1 MIRTTIAAL
10 GLLLVG
16 CSAPLSAP
24 ASAPEVR
31 QSVVA
36 PPQVLESPVAQG
48 TPPIQISIPALKV
61 DSEVMQVGMADDIT
75 MEVPKDISVVGWFMH
90 SALPGADAGST
101 VLVGHRDG
109 RKDPN
114 GVFRH
119 LEQVNRGDLLVVWN
133 ESGQRHTYRVHSNEL
148 VSRADFP
155 QRAPDLF
162 RLNGAQRIVLLTC
175 GGSYDGAAGGY
186 QANVVV
192 TAYPL

>member
-24 ASAPEVR
+24 TSAPEVR
-31 QSVVA
+31 QSVVSA
-36 PPQVLESPVAQG
+36 PQVLASPVAQG
-48 TPPIQISIPALKV
+48 TPPTRISIPALDV
-61 DSEVMQVGMADDIT
+61 DADVLQVGMADDIT
-75 MEVPKDISVVGWFMH
+75 MEVPEDISIVGWFMH
-90 SALPGADAGST
+90 SAFPGADEGSS
-101 VLVGHRDG
+101 VFVGHRDG

-119 LEQVNRGDLLVVWN
+119 LEQLDRGDLLVVWD
-133 ESGQRHTYRVHSNEL
+133 ESGQRRTYRVHSNEL
-148 VSRADFP
+148 VSRTEFP

-162 RLNGAQRIVLLTC
+162 QLHGTQRIVLLTC
-175 GGSYDGAAGGY
+175 GGSYDRAAGGY

-192 TAYPL
+192 TAHAL